1 MPVTLDPILNHV
13 PAWLMVMFRI
23 TGIFVIAPVLGSNT
37 IPGRI
42 KILFA
47 LVLSFCVYPMLL
59 TPGKPSA
66 GFVGHVVDH
75 GMSMWAMGGA
85 VAMELLL
92 GIVIGYGATLPI
104 IAMQTAGHIVDQ
116 QMGMGLGGLFNPEL
130 NDDGTVSSQ
139 FFFILAMMIFMIIGG
154 HRILLATVIGSYD
167 NVPLGG
173 FRVDGHVLDLLIGM
187 LAAMFD
193 LAFRIAA
200 PLLCIVFLET
210 IAMGFIARTVPQ
222 MNILSIG
229 FPLRIMVGIG
239 ILVVSTATIA
249 MAATGSMRQALN
261 QLSRFFGV

>member
-1 MPVTLDPILNHV
+1 MPVGLDPILNHV
-13 PAWLMVMFRI
+13 PAWLMVLFRI
-23 TGIFVIAPVLGSNT
+23 TGIFVIAPVLGSRT
-37 IPGRI
+37 IPPRI

-47 LVLSFCVYPMLL
+47 VVLSFCIYPMLL
-59 TPGKPSA
+59 NPGRASA
-66 GFVGHVVDH
+66 GYVGHVVEH
-75 GMSMWAMGGA
+75 GMSLWSMGGA

-92 GIVIGYGATLPI
+92 GIVIGYGASLPI

-116 QMGMGLGGLFNPEL
+116 QMGMGIGGIFNPEL
-130 NDDGTVSSQ
+130 EDDATVSSQ

-173 FRVDGHVLDLLIGM
+173 FRVDGHVLDMIVGM

-193 LAFRIAA
+193 LAIRIAA

-229 FPLRIMVGIG
+229 FPLRIMIGIG
-239 ILVVSTATIA
+239 MLVVSTATIA
-249 MAATGSMRQALN
+249 MAASGSIQGALR
-261 QLSRFFGV
+261 QLSRFFGM